1 MSQASMQQQV
11 MISEMAEGLMA
22 AAHLGGIDHLWFV
35 SGSELTSFQEA
46 AAKAK
51 DLGLA
56 SPKIMTMV
64 HEHVALSVAM
74 GESMITGKPSATAA
88 HADLGLLHYGG
99 AIHNAFR
106 GGYPILMTS
115 GYPAT
120 TEPLRTVPVFWKQQR
135 WDQGEIVRQYVK
147 WDHKLAPYDDPFIVI
162 ARALQ
167 VALSPA
173 RGPVYLAIPAEV
185 GPWKL
190 DRRLDAV
197 TPGQLSIPR
206 LGPGP
211 EDAIVEIAQK
221 LLDAESPLV
230 IVDRVGND
238 HGAVGVLEELAREF
252 AIGVA
257 ASNHRHNIS
266 DEHPSAASGISA
278 KNADVILVLEHSIP
292 WIPALGKP
300 RPDAWIAA
308 VGEDAIASQIPL
320 YEFRADLRITAAA
333 GDFLSNLLEQ
343 LRSLRRD
350 ENRHNREARWAS
362 FERGLIERQER
373 RRTILAADDPVI
385 TEQFAGAALN
395 EIMDPDDI
403 LVWELAH
410 IEHTARTKPGTLFD
424 SGGSSLGWGIAAA
437 TGAAV
442 VDRMRPVVCATG
454 DGSYMFGSPDSV
466 LWTQM
471 RYDAPVLTVV
481 YNNRG
486 YRTGTAK
493 LARDYPEGHGVK
505 QIDTAG
511 GTFDPPPDF
520 AAHAEAVGCFGRK
533 VLDKKELLNTLKEAK
548 RAVEVDRRPAVVD
561 VWLPAHVTG
570 KHPFKGNGLA
580 TNGG

>member
-1 MSQASMQQQV
+1 MNGTSTPRQMA
-11 MISEMAEGLMA
+11 ITEIAEGLMA

-120 TEPLRTVPVFWKQQR
+120 TEQLRAVPVFWKQQR
-135 WDQGEIVRQYVK
+135 WDQGDIVRQYVK
-147 WDHKLAPYDDPFIVI
+147 WDHKLAPYDDPFTVV

-167 VALSPA
+167 IALSPA
-173 RGPVYLAIPAEV
+173 PGPVYLAIPAEV
-185 GPWKL
+185 GPWKMEREL
-190 DRRLDAV
+190 NIV
-197 TPGQLSIPR
+197 TPAQLGIPR

-211 EDAIVEIAQK
+211 DDAVAEIAQRI
-221 LLDAESPLV
+221 LEAEAPLV

-238 HGAVGVLEELAREF
+238 LEAVGVLEELAREF
-252 AIGVA
+252 AVGVA
-257 ASNHRHNIS
+257 ASRHRYNIS
-266 DEHPSAASGISA
+266 DRHPSAASGIRV
-278 KNADVILVLEHSIP
+278 ADADAILVLEHSIP
-292 WIPALGKP
+292 WIPALEKP
-300 RPDAWIAA
+300 KPEAWIAV
-308 VGEDAIASQIPL
+308 VGQDPAASQIPL
-320 YEFRADLRITAAA
+320 YEFPANLRVTADA
-333 GDFLSNLLEQ
+333 GEF
-343 LRSLRRD
+343 LRSLLEELRSRRGAKH
-350 ENRHNREARWAS
+350 ENARDVRWEA
-362 FERGLIERQER
+362 FERASAAREEQRKA
-373 RRTILAADDPVI
+373 ILASDDPII
-385 TEQFAGAALN
+385 TEEFAGAALN
-395 EIMDPDDI
+395 EALDPEDI

-410 IEHTARTKPGTLFD
+410 VEHTQRTRPGTLFD

-442 VDRMRPVVCATG
+442 VDRSRPVVCATG

-466 LWTQM
+466 LWTQK

-493 LARDYPEGHGVK
+493 LARDYPEGYGVK
-505 QIDTAG
+505 QVDTAG
-511 GTFDPPPDF
+511 GMFDPPPDF
-520 AAHAEAVGCFGRK
+520 AAHAEAAGCFGRK
-533 VLDKKELLNTLKEAK
+533 VIRKSELLGALKDAK
-548 RAVEVDRRPAVVD
+548 RAVEVERRPAVVD

-570 KHPFKGNGLA
+570 KHPLNNGA
-580 TNGG
+580 

>member
-1 MSQASMQQQV
+1 MINRGTVPQQSS
-11 MISEMAEGLMA
+11 ISEMAEGLMA
-22 AAHLGGIDHLWFV
+22 AAHFGGIDHLWFV

-74 GESMITGKPSATAA
+74 GESMITGRPSATAA

-120 TEPLRTVPVFWKQQR
+120 TEQLRAVPVFWKQQR
-135 WDQGEIVRQYVK
+135 WDQGQIVRQYVK
-147 WDHKLAPYDDPFIVI
+147 WDHKLTPYDDPFAVI

-173 RGPVYLAIPAEV
+173 RGPVYLAIAAEV
-185 GPWKL
+185 GPWRL
-190 DRRLDAV
+190 DRRLDVV
-197 TPGQLSIPR
+197 TPTQLGIPR

-211 EDAIVEIAQK
+211 EDAVAEIAGK
-221 LLDAESPLV
+221 LLEAESPLV
-230 IVDRVGND
+230 IVDRLGND
-238 HGAVGVLEELAREF
+238 LEGVRVLEELAREF
-252 AIGVA
+252 AVGVA
-257 ASNHRHNIS
+257 ASRHRHNIS
-266 DEHPSAASGISA
+266 DEHPSASCGIRVG
-278 KNADVILVLEHSIP
+278 NADVILVLEHSIP
-292 WIPALGKP
+292 WIPTLEKP
-300 RPDAWIAA
+300 HPNAWVAA
-308 VGEDAIASQIPL
+308 IGEDVIASQIPL
-320 YEFRADLRITAAA
+320 YEFQADLRITADATE
-333 GDFLSNLLEQ
+333 FLRSLLEQ
-343 LRSLRRD
+343 LRSQRRD
-350 ENRHNREARWAS
+350 EDQHKRDARWTS
-362 FERGLIERQER
+362 FESGATDRLER
-373 RRTILAADDPVI
+373 RKTILADESPII
-385 TEQFAGAALN
+385 TEEFAGAALN

-410 IEHTARTKPGTLFD
+410 TEQTARTQPGTLFD

-442 VDRMRPVVCATG
+442 VDRARPVVCATG

-505 QIDTAG
+505 QVDTAG
-511 GTFDPPPDF
+511 ATFDPPPDF

-533 VLDKKELLNTLKEAK
+533 VLDKKELFEALKDAK
-548 RAVEVDRRPAVVD
+548 RAVETDRRPAVVD

-570 KHPFKGNGLA
+570 KHPLKGGSPRGIA
-580 TNGG
+580 